1 MRAKRSKKYR
11 KIMSSYQ
18 MAFGFREPYQVLLD
32 SHFLKTCYSFHMP
45 LQKYVENTL
54 HGQARL
60 FITNCTLSR
69 IMAEHEKEKAR
80 LKARNGEGNTPRLKN
95 RPDFLPPPLDLP
107 MRHCKHKN
115 DAGEDLGVI
124 SEARCLLDLVA
135 DHPHGNELAK
145 NKQHY
150 ILATAD
156 ADEKEQRSKSF
167 LNVRERARMI
177 PGVPIIY
184 VKRSVMILEEFS
196 GVSARVRVKAEKEK
210 FSEGL
215 VNDRKRKRG
224 EGADDSSDEDDGL
237 EVSEHNPKGRG
248 LGRAKGPNPLSVK
261 KKKAKHSQEDGP
273 PSTQPDGS
281 SEGRRKKTRRGT
293 RGKRRPKGENETLN
307 TTAQTET
314 GGEATGATDT

>member
-1 MRAKRSKKYR
+1 
-11 KIMSSYQ
+11 MSNYQ

-32 SHFLKTCYSFHMP
+32 SHFIKTCHSFHMP

-60 FITNCTLSR
+60 FVTNCTLSR
-69 IMAEHEKEKAR
+69 IMAEHEKEKER
-80 LKARNGEGNTPRLKN
+80 LKARSGEANTPRPKN
-95 RPDFLPPPLDLP
+95 RPDFLPPPLELP
-107 MRHCKHKN
+107 MRHCKHKD
-115 DAGEDLGVI
+115 DAGEDLGVV
-124 SEARCLLDLVA
+124 SEARCLLDLLA
-135 DHPHGNELAK
+135 DHPHGNEQAK

-156 ADEKEQRSKSF
+156 ADEREQRSKSF

-196 GVSARVRVKAEKEK
+196 GVSERLRNRAEKDK

-224 EGADDSSDEDDGL
+224 DGVDDSSDEKDDNA
-237 EVSEHNPKGRG
+237 ESTQQDPKARG
-248 LGRAKGPNPLSVK
+248 LGRAKGPNPLSVRK
-261 KKKAKHSQEDGP
+261 KKKVGHSQGSGGP
-273 PSTQPDGS
+273 ATQPDGS
-281 SEGRRKKTRRGT
+281 GETQGKRTRRGT
-293 RGKRRPKGENETLN
+293 RGKHRSKAVGDSKGDVQNKD
-307 TTAQTET
+307 A
-314 GGEATGATDT
+314 GAVDAVDA